1 MATTASRTQ
10 PTSDPSQLK
19 AHHQS
24 NNAGQSH
31 EKPQPQSVNHKIETE
46 DILGPIP
53 KDWERATDESG
64 RVYFVNHKKKS
75 TSWIDPRTFHLRKH
89 NVKDIVPGEL
99 PYGWEEVY
107 DAQSNQYYYVDH
119 LLEEHHWSPPWEKET
134 QEHVLN
140 KQKIA
145 HEKAKLDK
153 SAAKKAVKDQEAI
166 AEVDKHIKELENQRK
181 VLNEVLAVPADGEK
195 KTSRKTT
202 LSKEEI
208 EETVRQ
214 LRARNEV
221 LEAEHKKLLD
231 DQKAKSDEV
240 SEIRHLIES
249 ERAQRLAL
257 ETYILQV
264 KQEMV
269 ENAASKTGAPAPE
282 PEALPEDDSIEPP
295 QPESDLGALRKRL
308 EIEREERENLKDLTE
323 NLLKERAKD
332 DGVPAWVKE
341 LDLKTRN
348 NRLKLKIQ
356 DVEHPERL
364 DFKDKRDRF
373 GKEGT
378 VKVPGSVAK
387 PEITKPRET
396 GFGKVALESGVDVA
410 KEFD

>member
-1 MATTASRTQ
+1 MAATASRTQ
-10 PTSDPSQLK
+10 QLNDPAPLK
-19 AHHQS
+19 S
-24 NNAGQSH
+24 NPSSPSKA

-53 KDWERATDESG
+53 KDWEKATDESG

-75 TSWIDPRTFHLRKH
+75 TTWIDPRTFHLRKH
-89 NVKDIVPGEL
+89 SVKDIVPGEL

-119 LLEEHHWSPPWEKET
+119 LLEEHHWSPPWERDT
-134 QEHVLN
+134 QDHVLN
-140 KQKIA
+140 QQKIA
-145 HEKAKLDK
+145 HEKAKQDK
-153 SAAKKAVKDQEAI
+153 QAAKKIAKDQEAL
-166 AEVDKHIKELENQRK
+166 AEVDKHIKELETQRK

-195 KTSRKTT
+195 KSSRKTT

-214 LRARNEV
+214 LRARNEM

-231 DQKAKSDEV
+231 EQKAKSDEV
-240 SEIRHLIES
+240 AEIRHLIES

-257 ETYILQV
+257 ETYIMQV

-269 ENAASKTGAPAPE
+269 ENAASKTGAPLPE
-282 PEALPEDDSIEPP
+282 PEVLPEDDSIEPP
-295 QPESDLGALRKRL
+295 KNESDLSALRKRL

-332 DGVPAWVKE
+332 EGVPAWVKE
-341 LDLKTRN
+341 LDMKSRN
-348 NRLKLKIQ
+348 NRLKSKIQ

-373 GKEGT
+373 GKDDT
-378 VKVPGSVAK
+378 VKLPGSTPK
-387 PEITKPRET
+387 PELSNKPRET
-396 GFGKVALESGVDVA
+396 GFGKVALEAGADVA